1 MRKLFIPLLL
11 CSALEANEKN
21 GFFIEAGFETGLLE
35 GTQTQEKNY
44 TTTQTTTKTTTNNY
58 NYLPLNS
65 ILQRATNLF
74 KDADISKLSFS
85 SLSPVRAS
93 LDLSGHLTI
102 ENFLPYNLNNV
113 KLSFTD
119 AQGNVIDL
127 GVIETLPKQSK
138 IVLSY
143 QQFNETKQVFDNIM
157 EEQKKYYEKEAERR
171 KNKTTS
177 SVSETNREPSFTFP
191 TFEVL
196 STPHSDPNT
205 QRVFE
210 ALSKINTN
218 LVMKYS
224 DTNNFESA
232 KDKTEKFTAKTA
244 EEFTN
249 LMLNMIAVLDSQSWG
264 DAILNAPFEFTDNK
278 QSGECTNKGDS
289 NDNCVY
295 PQKNGL
301 VKSNVDKKYVLDK
314 QSIVNNFRGKTDL
327 DVSLLNGAGVDGLGS
342 NTTPTN
348 NDDGKNYGQLAVVAS
363 ALNPQK
369 LFGTDYKTINL
380 ADLRAILH
388 EFSHTKGYTH
398 NGNMTYQ
405 RVPVVGSNGQQEKKD
420 DGALKDSDG
429 LPYNVCSLYGGQGQ
443 PSFPSNYPN
452 SIYHNC
458 ADVPA
463 GFLGVTA
470 AVWQQLINQNA
481 LPINFANLNSQTNY
495 NLNATLNTQD
505 MANSVI
511 GTIQKT
517 LTATSTTTT
526 TSYHHSK
533 SLQRFRSPLLGINVK
548 IGYQNYFNDFIGLA
562 YYGIIKYNYAKAAN
576 QKVQQLSYGG
586 GIDLL
591 LDFITTY
598 SNKNSPTGIQTRRN
612 FSSSFGIFGGLRG
625 LYNSYYALNKVKGS
639 GNLDAA
645 TGLNYRY
652 KHSKY
657 SVGISIPLIQ
667 RKASVIS
674 SGSDYTNSFVFN
686 EGASHFKVFFN
697 YGWVF

>member
-35 GTQTQEKNY
+35 GTQTQEKRH
-44 TTTQTTTKTTTNNY
+44 TTTKNTYATY
-58 NYLPLNS
+58 SYLPTDAVLK
-65 ILQRATNLF
+65 RAANLF
-74 KDADISKLSFS
+74 TDAKSISQLNFS
-85 SLSPVRAS
+85 SLSPIKV
-93 LDLSGHLTI
+93 LYIGGKLTI
-102 ENFLPYNLNNV
+102 ENFLPYNLSNV
-113 KLSFTD
+113 KISFTD

-127 GVIETLPKQSK
+127 GVIETIPKHSK
-138 IVLSY
+138 IVLPG
-143 QQFNETKQVFDNIM
+143 EAFDSL
-157 EEQKKYYEKEAERR
+157 KEAFDKIDPYTFFLPKFE
-171 KNKTTS
+171 TTS
-177 SVSETNREPSFTFP
+177 TSVS
-191 TFEVL
+191 
-196 STPHSDPNT
+196 DANT

-210 ALSKINTN
+210 TLNKIKTN
-218 LVMKYS
+218 LIMKYS
-224 DTNNFESA
+224 NENPSNFNTCPYNNNGNT
-232 KDKTEKFTAKTA
+232 KNDCWQPFTPQTA

-264 DAILNAPFEFTDNK
+264 DAILNAPFDFTNSSTDCDNDPSKCVNPGINGRVDSKVDQQYVLNK
-278 QSGECTNKGDS
+278 QG
-289 NDNCVY
+289 
-295 PQKNGL
+295 
-301 VKSNVDKKYVLDK
+301 
-314 QSIVNNFRGKTDL
+314 IVNNFRKKIEID
-327 DVSLLNGAGVDGLGS
+327 
-342 NTTPTN
+342 
-348 NDDGKNYGQLAVVAS
+348 AVVLKNSGVVGLANGYGNDGEYGTLGVEAY
-363 ALNPQK
+363 ALEPTK
-369 LFGTDYKTINL
+369 LFNNNLKTINL
-380 ADLRAILH
+380 QDLRTILH
-388 EFSHTKGYTH
+388 EFSHTKGYGH

-405 RVPVVGSNGQQEKKD
+405 RVPTGQNENGKP
-420 DGALKDSDG
+420 KDSDG

-443 PSFPSNYPN
+443 SAFPSNYPN

-495 NLNATLNTQD
+495 NLNASLNTQD
-505 MANSVI
+505 LANSMLS
-511 GTIQKT
+511 TIQKT
-517 LTATSTTTT
+517 FVTSSVTNHYF
-526 TSYHHSK
+526 SSA
-533 SLQRFRSPLLGINVK
+533 SQNFRSPILGVNAK

-562 YYGIIKYNYAKAAN
+562 YYGIIKYNYAKATN

-591 LDFITTY
+591 VDFITTY
-598 SNKNSPTGIQTRRN
+598 SNKNNPIDIQTKRN

-639 GNLDAA
+639 GNLDVA

-667 RKASVIS
+667 RKASIVS
-674 SGSDYTNSFVFN
+674 SGGDYTNSFVFN

>member
-11 CSALEANEKN
+11 FSALEANEKN

-35 GTQTQEKNY
+35 GAQTQEKRH
-44 TTTQTTTKTTTNNY
+44 TTTKNTYATY
-58 NYLPLNS
+58 NYLPTDT
-65 ILQRATNLF
+65 ILKRAANLF
-74 KDADISKLSFS
+74 TNAEAISKLKFS
-85 SLSPVRAS
+85 SLSPIRV
-93 LDLSGHLTI
+93 LYMYNGQLTI
-102 ENFLPYNLNNV
+102 ENFLPYNLSNV

-127 GVIETLPKQSK
+127 GVIETIPKHSK
-138 IVLSY
+138 IVLPG
-143 QQFNETKQVFDNIM
+143 EAFDSLKVDPYTLFLPKI
-157 EEQKKYYEKEAERR
+157 EA
-171 KNKTTS
+171 TS
-177 SVSETNREPSFTFP
+177 TSI
-191 TFEVL
+191 
-196 STPHSDPNT
+196 SDANT

-210 ALSKINTN
+210 TLNKIKTN
-218 LVMKYS
+218 LVVNYRNENK
-224 DTNNFESA
+224 FEGHQNHWEA
-232 KDKTEKFTAKTA
+232 FTPQTA

-264 DAILNAPFEFTDNK
+264 DAILNAPFEFTNSSTDCDNDPSKCVNPGVNGRVNSQNKSYVLNK
-278 QSGECTNKGDS
+278 QD
-289 NDNCVY
+289 
-295 PQKNGL
+295 
-301 VKSNVDKKYVLDK
+301 
-314 QSIVNNFRGKTDL
+314 IVNKFRNNADL
-327 DVSLLNGAGVDGLGS
+327 DVVILKDSGVVGLGS
-342 NTTPTN
+342 DITPSN
-348 NDDGKNYGQLAVVAS
+348 NDDGKHYGQLGVVAS
-363 ALNPQK
+363 ALDPKK
-369 LFGTDYKTINL
+369 LFGNDLKTINL
-380 ADLRAILH
+380 EDLRTILH

-405 RVPVVGSNGQQEKKD
+405 RVPTGQTENGKP
-420 DGALKDSDG
+420 KDSDG
-429 LPYNVCSLYGGQGQ
+429 LPYNVCSLYGKSDQ
-443 PSFPSNYPN
+443 PAFPSNYPN

-481 LPINFANLNSQTNY
+481 LPIDYANLSAQTNY
-495 NLNATLNTQD
+495 NLNASLNTQD
-505 MANSVI
+505 LANSML

-517 LTATSTTTT
+517 FVTSSVTNHYF
-526 TSYHHSK
+526 SSA
-533 SLQRFRSPLLGINVK
+533 SQSFRSPILGVNAK

-562 YYGIIKYNYAKAAN
+562 YYGIIKYNYSKALN
-576 QKVQQLSYGG
+576 QKFQQLSYGG

-598 SNKNSPTGIQTRRN
+598 SNKNSPIGVQTRKN

-625 LYNSYYALNKVKGS
+625 LYNSYYVLNKVKGS
-639 GNLDAA
+639 GNLDVA

-667 RKASVIS
+667 RKASVVS
-674 SGSDYTNSFVFN
+674 SGGDYTNSFVFN

>member
-1 MRKLFIPLLL
+1 MKKLFIPLLL
-11 CSALEANEKN
+11 FSALEANEKN

-35 GTQTQEKNY
+35 GTQTQEKRH
-44 TTTQTTTKTTTNNY
+44 TTTKNTYATY
-58 NYLPLNS
+58 NYLPADT
-65 ILQRATNLF
+65 ILKRAANLF
-74 KDADISKLSFS
+74 TNAEAISKLKFS
-85 SLSPVRAS
+85 SLSPVRV
-93 LDLSGHLTI
+93 LYMYNGQLTI

-127 GVIETLPKQSK
+127 GVIETIPKHSK
-138 IVLSY
+138 IVLPG
-143 QQFNETKQVFDNIM
+143 EAFDSLKIDPYTLFLP
-157 EEQKKYYEKEAERR
+157 KIEA
-171 KNKTTS
+171 TS
-177 SVSETNREPSFTFP
+177 TSVS
-191 TFEVL
+191 
-196 STPHSDPNT
+196 DANT

-210 ALSKINTN
+210 TLNKIKTN
-218 LVMKYS
+218 LVVNYRNENK
-224 DTNNFESA
+224 FEGHQNHWEA
-232 KDKTEKFTAKTA
+232 FTPQTA

-264 DAILNAPFEFTDNK
+264 DAILNAPFEFTNK
-278 QSGECTNKGDS
+278 GGGGECDTSKE
-289 NDNCVY
+289 NDCVN
-295 PQKNGL
+295 PGTNGL
-301 VKSNVDKKYVLDK
+301 VNSKVDQKYVLNK
-314 QSIVNNFRGKTDL
+314 QDIVNKFRNKADL
-327 DVSLLNGAGVDGLGS
+327 DVVILKDSGVVGLGS
-342 NTTPTN
+342 DITPSN
-348 NDDGKNYGQLAVVAS
+348 NDDGKHYGQLGVVAS
-363 ALNPQK
+363 ALDPKK
-369 LFGTDYKTINL
+369 LFGNDLKTINL
-380 ADLRAILH
+380 ADLRTILH

-405 RVPVVGSNGQQEKKD
+405 RVPTGQNENGKP
-420 DGALKDSDG
+420 KDSDG
-429 LPYNVCSLYGGQGQ
+429 LPYNVCSLYGGSNQ
-443 PSFPSNYPN
+443 PAFPSNYPN

-481 LPINFANLNSQTNY
+481 LPINFANLSTQTNY
-495 NLNATLNTQD
+495 NLNASLNTQD
-505 MANSVI
+505 LANSML

-517 LTATSTTTT
+517 FVTSSVTNHYF
-526 TSYHHSK
+526 SSA
-533 SLQRFRSPLLGINVK
+533 SQSFRSPILGVNAK

-562 YYGIIKYNYAKAAN
+562 YYGIIKYNYSKALN
-576 QKVQQLSYGG
+576 QKFQQLSYGG

-598 SNKNSPTGIQTRRN
+598 SNKNSPTGVQTRKN

-625 LYNSYYALNKVKGS
+625 LYNSYYVLNKVKGS
-639 GNLDAA
+639 GNLDVA

>member
-35 GTQTQEKNY
+35 GTQTQEKRH
-44 TTTQTTTKTTTNNY
+44 TTTKNTYATY
-58 NYLPLNS
+58 NYLPTDT
-65 ILQRATNLF
+65 ILKRAANLF
-74 KDADISKLSFS
+74 TNAEAISKLKFS
-85 SLSPVRAS
+85 SLSPVRV
-93 LDLSGHLTI
+93 LYMYNGQLTI

-127 GVIETLPKQSK
+127 GVIETIPKHSK
-138 IVLSY
+138 IVLPG
-143 QQFNETKQVFDNIM
+143 EAFDSLKVDPYTLFLPKI
-157 EEQKKYYEKEAERR
+157 EA
-171 KNKTTS
+171 TS
-177 SVSETNREPSFTFP
+177 TSVS
-191 TFEVL
+191 
-196 STPHSDPNT
+196 DANT

-210 ALSKINTN
+210 TLNKIKTD
-218 LVMKYS
+218 LVVNYRNENK
-224 DTNNFESA
+224 F
-232 KDKTEKFTAKTA
+232 KDHENHWEAFTPQTA

-264 DAILNAPFEFTDNK
+264 DAILNAPFDF
-278 QSGECTNKGDS
+278 TNKGGEECDTS
-289 NDNCVY
+289 KENECVN
-295 PQKNGL
+295 PGTNGR
-301 VKSNVDKKYVLDK
+301 VNSQNASYVLNK
-314 QSIVNNFRGKTDL
+314 QDIVNKFRNKADL
-327 DVSLLNGAGVDGLGS
+327 DVVVLKDSGVVGLGS
-342 NTTPTN
+342 DITPSN
-348 NDDGKNYGQLAVVAS
+348 NDDGKHYGQLGVVAS
-363 ALNPQK
+363 ALDPKK
-369 LFGTDYKTINL
+369 LFGNNLKTINL
-380 ADLRAILH
+380 ADLRTILH

-405 RVPVVGSNGQQEKKD
+405 RVPTGQNENGKP
-420 DGALKDSDG
+420 KDSDG

-443 PSFPSNYPN
+443 SAFPSNYPN

-481 LPINFANLNSQTNY
+481 LPINFANLGSQTNY
-495 NLNATLNTQD
+495 NLNASLNTQD
-505 MANSVI
+505 LANSMLS
-511 GTIQKT
+511 TIQKT
-517 LTATSTTTT
+517 FVTSSVTNHY
-526 TSYHHSK
+526 SS
-533 SLQRFRSPLLGINVK
+533 SASQNFRSPILGVNAK

-562 YYGIIKYNYAKAAN
+562 YYGIIKYNYAKVAN

-591 LDFITTY
+591 VDFITTY
-598 SNKNSPTGIQTRRN
+598 SNKNSPIDIQTRRN

-639 GNLDAA
+639 GNLDVA

-667 RKASVIS
+667 RKASVVS
-674 SGSDYTNSFVFN
+674 SGGDYTNSFVFN

>member
-11 CSALEANEKN
+11 FSALEANEKN

-35 GTQTQEKNY
+35 GAQTQEKRH
-44 TTTQTTTKTTTNNY
+44 TTTKNTYATY
-58 NYLPLNS
+58 NYLPTDT
-65 ILQRATNLF
+65 ILKRAANLF
-74 KDADISKLSFS
+74 TDAKSISQLNFS
-85 SLSPVRAS
+85 SLSTVKV
-93 LDLSGHLTI
+93 LYIGGKLTI
-102 ENFLPYNLNNV
+102 ENFLPYNLSNV

-127 GVIETLPKQSK
+127 GVIETIPKHSK
-138 IVLSY
+138 IVLPG
-143 QQFNETKQVFDNIM
+143 EAFDSL
-157 EEQKKYYEKEAERR
+157 KEAFDKIGPYTFFLPKFEA
-171 KNKTTS
+171 TS
-177 SVSETNREPSFTFP
+177 TSVS
-191 TFEVL
+191 
-196 STPHSDPNT
+196 DANT

-210 ALSKINTN
+210 TLNKIKTN
-218 LVMKYS
+218 LIMKYS
-224 DTNNFESA
+224 SENPSNFNTCPYYNNSNT
-232 KDKTEKFTAKTA
+232 KNDCWQPFTPQTA

-264 DAILNAPFEFTDNK
+264 DAILNAPFEFTNSPTDCDNNPSKCVNPGINGRVDSKVDQQYVLNK
-278 QSGECTNKGDS
+278 QG
-289 NDNCVY
+289 
-295 PQKNGL
+295 
-301 VKSNVDKKYVLDK
+301 
-314 QSIVNNFRGKTDL
+314 IVNNFRKKIEID
-327 DVSLLNGAGVDGLGS
+327 
-342 NTTPTN
+342 
-348 NDDGKNYGQLAVVAS
+348 AVVLKNSGVVGLANGYGNDGEYGTLGVEAY
-363 ALNPQK
+363 ALEPQK
-369 LFGTDYKTINL
+369 LFSDNLKTINL
-380 ADLRAILH
+380 EDLRTILH
-388 EFSHTKGYTH
+388 EFSHTKGYGH

-405 RVPVVGSNGQQEKKD
+405 RVPTGQNENGKP
-420 DGALKDSDG
+420 KDSDG
-429 LPYNVCSLYGGQGQ
+429 LPYNVCSLYGKSDQ
-443 PSFPSNYPN
+443 PAFPSNYPN

-481 LPINFANLNSQTNY
+481 LPINYANLGSQTNY
-495 NLNATLNTQD
+495 NLNASLNTQD
-505 MANSVI
+505 LANSML

-517 LTATSTTTT
+517 FVTSSVTNHYFSS
-526 TSYHHSK
+526 TSQS
-533 SLQRFRSPLLGINVK
+533 FRSPILGVNAK

-562 YYGIIKYNYAKAAN
+562 YYGIVKYNYSKALN
-576 QKVQQLSYGG
+576 QKFQQLSYGG

-598 SNKNSPTGIQTRRN
+598 SNKNNPTGVQTRKN

-625 LYNSYYALNKVKGS
+625 LYNSYYVLNKIKGS
-639 GNLDAA
+639 GNLDVA

-667 RKASVIS
+667 RKASVVS

>member
-11 CSALEANEKN
+11 FSALEANEKN

-35 GTQTQEKNY
+35 GTQTQEKRH
-44 TTTQTTTKTTTNNY
+44 TTTKNTYATY
-58 NYLPLNS
+58 NYLPTDT
-65 ILQRATNLF
+65 ILKRAANLF
-74 KDADISKLSFS
+74 TDAKSISQLNFS
-85 SLSPVRAS
+85 SLSPVKV
-93 LDLSGHLTI
+93 LYISGKLTI
-102 ENFLPYNLNNV
+102 ENFLPYNLSNV

-127 GVIETLPKQSK
+127 GVIETIPKHSK
-138 IVLSY
+138 IVLPGDA
-143 QQFNETKQVFDNIM
+143 FDSL
-157 EEQKKYYEKEAERR
+157 KEAFDKIGPYTFFLPKFEA
-171 KNKTTS
+171 TS
-177 SVSETNREPSFTFP
+177 TSVS
-191 TFEVL
+191 
-196 STPHSDPNT
+196 DANT

-210 ALSKINTN
+210 TLNKIKTN
-218 LVMKYS
+218 LIMKYS
-224 DTNNFESA
+224 NENPSNFNTCPYNNNGNT
-232 KDKTEKFTAKTA
+232 KNDCWQPFTPQTA

-264 DAILNAPFEFTDNK
+264 DAILNAPFDFTNSPTDCDNDPSKCVNPGINGRVDSKVDQQYVLNK
-278 QSGECTNKGDS
+278 QG
-289 NDNCVY
+289 
-295 PQKNGL
+295 
-301 VKSNVDKKYVLDK
+301 
-314 QSIVNNFRGKTDL
+314 IVNNFRKKIEID
-327 DVSLLNGAGVDGLGS
+327 
-342 NTTPTN
+342 
-348 NDDGKNYGQLAVVAS
+348 AVVLKNSGVVGLANGYGNDGEYGTLGVEAY
-363 ALNPQK
+363 ALEPTK
-369 LFGTDYKTINL
+369 LFGNNLKTINL
-380 ADLRAILH
+380 QDLRTILH

-405 RVPVVGSNGQQEKKD
+405 RVPTGQNENGKP
-420 DGALKDSDG
+420 KDSDG

-443 PSFPSNYPN
+443 SAFPSNYPN

-481 LPINFANLNSQTNY
+481 LPINFANLSNQTNY

-517 LTATSTTTT
+517 LTTTSTTTT

-533 SLQRFRSPLLGINVK
+533 SSQRFRSPLLGVNVK

-562 YYGIIKYNYAKAAN
+562 YYGIVKYNYSKATN

-598 SNKNSPTGIQTRRN
+598 SNKNSPIDIQTRRN

-639 GNLDAA
+639 GNLDVA

-667 RKASVIS
+667 RKASVVS
-674 SGSDYTNSFVFN
+674 SDGDYTNSFVFN

>member
-1 MRKLFIPLLL
+1 MRKLFIPLVLF
-11 CSALEANEKN
+11 STLEANEKD

-35 GTQTQEKNY
+35 GTRTQEKRH
-44 TTTQTTTKTTTNNY
+44 TTTKNTYATY
-58 NYLPLNS
+58 NYLPTDT
-65 ILQRATNLF
+65 ILKRAANLF
-74 KDADISKLSFS
+74 TSAEAISKLKFS
-85 SLSPVRAS
+85 SLSPVRV
-93 LDLSGHLTI
+93 LYMYNGQLTI

-127 GVIETLPKQSK
+127 GVIETIPKHSK
-138 IVLSY
+138 IVLPG
-143 QQFNETKQVFDNIM
+143 EAFDSLKIDPYTLFLP
-157 EEQKKYYEKEAERR
+157 KIEA
-171 KNKTTS
+171 TS
-177 SVSETNREPSFTFP
+177 TSVS
-191 TFEVL
+191 
-196 STPHSDPNT
+196 DANT

-210 ALSKINTN
+210 TLNKIKTD
-218 LVMKYS
+218 LVVNYRNENK
-224 DTNNFESA
+224 F
-232 KDKTEKFTAKTA
+232 KDHENHWEAFTPQTA
-244 EEFTN
+244 EKFTN

-264 DAILNAPFEFTDNK
+264 DAILNAPFDF
-278 QSGECTNKGDS
+278 TNKGGGEECDTS
-289 NDNCVY
+289 KENECVN
-295 PQKNGL
+295 PGTNGR
-301 VKSNVDKKYVLDK
+301 VNSQNESYVLNK
-314 QSIVNNFRGKTDL
+314 QDIVNKFRNKADL
-327 DVSLLNGAGVDGLGS
+327 DVVVLKDSGVVGLGS
-342 NTTPTN
+342 DITPSN
-348 NDDGKNYGQLAVVAS
+348 NDDGKHYGQLGVVAS
-363 ALNPQK
+363 ALDPTK
-369 LFGTDYKTINL
+369 LFGNNLKTINL
-380 ADLRAILH
+380 ADLRTILH
-388 EFSHTKGYTH
+388 EFSHTKGYGH

-405 RVPVVGSNGQQEKKD
+405 RVPTGQNENGKP
-420 DGALKDSDG
+420 KDSDG

-443 PSFPSNYPN
+443 SAFPSNYPN

-481 LPINFANLNSQTNY
+481 LPINFANLGSQTNY
-495 NLNATLNTQD
+495 NLNASLNTQD
-505 MANSVI
+505 LANSMLS
-511 GTIQKT
+511 TIQKT
-517 LTATSTTTT
+517 FVTSSVTNHYF
-526 TSYHHSK
+526 SSA
-533 SLQRFRSPLLGINVK
+533 SQNFRSPILGVNAK

-598 SNKNSPTGIQTRRN
+598 SNKNSPIDIQTRRN

-639 GNLDAA
+639 GNLDVA

-667 RKASVIS
+667 RKASIVS
-674 SGSDYTNSFVFN
+674 SNGDYTNSFVFN

>member
-11 CSALEANEKN
+11 FSALEANEKN

-35 GTQTQEKNY
+35 GTQTQEKRH
-44 TTTQTTTKTTTNNY
+44 TTTKNTYATY
-58 NYLPLNS
+58 NYLPTDSVLK
-65 ILQRATNLF
+65 RAANLF
-74 KDADISKLSFS
+74 TNAEAISKLKFS
-85 SLSPVRAS
+85 SLSPVRV
-93 LDLSGHLTI
+93 LYMYNGQLTI
-102 ENFLPYNLNNV
+102 ENFLPYNLSNV
-113 KLSFTD
+113 KLSFKD

-127 GVIETLPKQSK
+127 GVIETIPKHSK
-138 IVLSY
+138 IVLPG
-143 QQFNETKQVFDNIM
+143 EAFDSLKIDPYTLFLP
-157 EEQKKYYEKEAERR
+157 KIEA
-171 KNKTTS
+171 TS
-177 SVSETNREPSFTFP
+177 TSI
-191 TFEVL
+191 
-196 STPHSDPNT
+196 SDANT

-210 ALSKINTN
+210 TLNKIKTD
-218 LVMKYS
+218 LVVNYRNENK
-224 DTNNFESA
+224 F
-232 KDKTEKFTAKTA
+232 KDHENHWEAFTPQTA

-264 DAILNAPFEFTDNK
+264 DAILNAPFEFTNKGGGGECDTSKENDCVNPGVNGVVNSQNKSYVLNK
-278 QSGECTNKGDS
+278 QD
-289 NDNCVY
+289 
-295 PQKNGL
+295 
-301 VKSNVDKKYVLDK
+301 
-314 QSIVNNFRGKTDL
+314 IVNKFRNKADL
-327 DVSLLNGAGVDGLGS
+327 DVVVLKDSGVVGLGS
-342 NTTPTN
+342 DITPSN
-348 NDDGKNYGQLAVVAS
+348 NDDGKHYGQLGVVAS
-363 ALNPQK
+363 ALEPKK
-369 LFGTDYKTINL
+369 LFGNDLKTINL
-380 ADLRAILH
+380 EDLRTILH

-405 RVPVVGSNGQQEKKD
+405 RVPVMKNGQVEKDNNGKP
-420 DGALKDSDG
+420 KDSDG
-429 LPYNVCSLYGGQGQ
+429 LPYNVCSLYGGSNQ
-443 PSFPSNYPN
+443 PAFPSNYPN

-481 LPINFANLNSQTNY
+481 LPIDYANLSAQTNY
-495 NLNATLNTQD
+495 NLNASLNTQD
-505 MANSVI
+505 LANSMLS
-511 GTIQKT
+511 TIQKT
-517 LTATSTTTT
+517 FVTSSVTNHYF
-526 TSYHHSK
+526 SSA
-533 SLQRFRSPLLGINVK
+533 SQSFRSPILGVNAK

-562 YYGIIKYNYAKAAN
+562 YYGIIKYNYSKALN

-598 SNKNSPTGIQTRRN
+598 SNKNSPIGVQTRRN

-625 LYNSYYALNKVKGS
+625 LYNSYYVLNKVKGS
-639 GNLDAA
+639 GNLDVA

-667 RKASVIS
+667 RKASVVS

>member
-1 MRKLFIPLLL
+1 MKKLFIPLLL
-11 CSALEANEKN
+11 FSALESNEKN

-35 GTQTQEKNY
+35 GTQTQEKRH
-44 TTTQTTTKTTTNNY
+44 TTTKNTYATY
-58 NYLPLNS
+58 NYLPTDT
-65 ILQRATNLF
+65 ILKRAANLF
-74 KDADISKLSFS
+74 TNAEAISKLKFS
-85 SLSPVRAS
+85 SLSPVRV
-93 LDLSGHLTI
+93 LYMYNGQLTI

-127 GVIETLPKQSK
+127 GVIETIPKHSK
-138 IVLSY
+138 IVLPG
-143 QQFNETKQVFDNIM
+143 EAFDSLKIDPYTLFLP
-157 EEQKKYYEKEAERR
+157 KIEA
-171 KNKTTS
+171 TS
-177 SVSETNREPSFTFP
+177 TSVS
-191 TFEVL
+191 
-196 STPHSDPNT
+196 DANT

-210 ALSKINTN
+210 TLNKIKTN
-218 LVMKYS
+218 LVVNYRNENK
-224 DTNNFESA
+224 F
-232 KDKTEKFTAKTA
+232 KDHENHWEAFTPQTA

-264 DAILNAPFEFTDNK
+264 DAILNAPFEFTNK
-278 QSGECTNKGDS
+278 GGGECDTSKE
-289 NDNCVY
+289 NDCVN
-295 PQKNGL
+295 PGTNGL
-301 VKSNVDKKYVLDK
+301 VNSQNQQYVLNK
-314 QSIVNNFRGKTDL
+314 QDIVNKFRNKADL
-327 DVSLLNGAGVDGLGS
+327 DVVILKDSGVVGLGS
-342 NTTPTN
+342 DITPSN
-348 NDDGKNYGQLAVVAS
+348 NDDGKHYGQLGVVAS
-363 ALNPQK
+363 ALDPKK
-369 LFGTDYKTINL
+369 LFGNDLKTINL
-380 ADLRAILH
+380 EDLRTILH
-388 EFSHTKGYTH
+388 EFSHTKGYGH

-405 RVPVVGSNGQQEKKD
+405 RVPTGQSENGKP
-420 DGALKDSDG
+420 KDSDG

-443 PSFPSNYPN
+443 SAFPSNYPN

-481 LPINFANLNSQTNY
+481 LPINYANLNSQTNY
-495 NLNATLNTQD
+495 NLNASLNTQD
-505 MANSVI
+505 LANSMLN
-511 GTIQKT
+511 TIQKT
-517 LTATSTTTT
+517 FVTSSVTNHY
-526 TSYHHSK
+526 SS
-533 SLQRFRSPLLGINVK
+533 SASQSFRSPILGVNAK

-562 YYGIIKYNYAKAAN
+562 YYGIIKYNYSKAIN

-598 SNKNSPTGIQTRRN
+598 SNKNSPTGIQTKRN

-625 LYNSYYALNKVKGS
+625 LYNSYYVLNKVKGS
-639 GNLDAA
+639 GNLDVA

>member
-11 CSALEANEKN
+11 FSALEANEKN

-35 GTQTQEKNY
+35 GTQTQEKRY
-44 TTTQTTTKTTTNNY
+44 ATTKNTYATY
-58 NYLPLNS
+58 NYLPTDI
-65 ILQRATNLF
+65 ILKRAANLF
-74 KDADISKLSFS
+74 TDAKSISQLNFS
-85 SLSPVRAS
+85 SLSPVKV
-93 LDLSGHLTI
+93 LYIGGKLTI
-102 ENFLPYNLNNV
+102 ENFLPYNLSNV

-127 GVIETLPKQSK
+127 GVIETIPKHSK
-138 IVLSY
+138 IVLPG
-143 QQFNETKQVFDNIM
+143 EAFDSL
-157 EEQKKYYEKEAERR
+157 KEAFDKIGPYTFFLPKFEA
-171 KNKTTS
+171 TS
-177 SVSETNREPSFTFP
+177 TSVS
-191 TFEVL
+191 
-196 STPHSDPNT
+196 DANT

-210 ALSKINTN
+210 TLNKIKTN
-218 LVMKYS
+218 LIMKYS
-224 DTNNFESA
+224 NENPSNFNTCPYNNNGNT
-232 KDKTEKFTAKTA
+232 KNDCWQPFTPQTA

-264 DAILNAPFEFTDNK
+264 DAILNAPFEFTNSSTDCDN
-278 QSGECTNKGDS
+278 DS
-289 NDNCVY
+289 SKCVN
-295 PQKNGL
+295 PGINGR
-301 VKSNVDKKYVLDK
+301 VDSKVDQKYVLNK
-314 QSIVNNFRGKTDL
+314 QGIVNNFRKKIEID
-327 DVSLLNGAGVDGLGS
+327 
-342 NTTPTN
+342 
-348 NDDGKNYGQLAVVAS
+348 AVVLKDSGVVGLANGYGNDGEYGTLGVEAY
-363 ALNPQK
+363 ALEPQK
-369 LFGTDYKTINL
+369 LFGNNLKTINL
-380 ADLRAILH
+380 ADLRTILH
-388 EFSHTKGYTH
+388 EFSHTKGYGH

-405 RVPVVGSNGQQEKKD
+405 RVPTGQNENGKP
-420 DGALKDSDG
+420 KDSDG
-429 LPYNVCSLYGGQGQ
+429 LPYNVCSLYGGSNQ
-443 PSFPSNYPN
+443 PAFPSNYPN

-481 LPINFANLNSQTNY
+481 LPINYANLGSQTNY
-495 NLNATLNTQD
+495 NLNASLNTQD
-505 MANSVI
+505 LANSMLS
-511 GTIQKT
+511 TIQKT
-517 LTATSTTTT
+517 FVTSSVTNHY
-526 TSYHHSK
+526 SS
-533 SLQRFRSPLLGINVK
+533 SASQSFRSPILGVNAK

-625 LYNSYYALNKVKGS
+625 LYNSYYVLNKVKGS
-639 GNLDAA
+639 GNLDVA

-667 RKASVIS
+667 RKASVVS
-674 SGSDYTNSFVFN
+674 SGGDYTNSFVFN

>member
-11 CSALEANEKN
+11 FSTLEANEKN

-35 GTQTQEKNY
+35 GTQTQE
-44 TTTQTTTKTTTNNY
+44 QRRTTTKNTYATY
-58 NYLPLNS
+58 NYLPTDAVLK
-65 ILQRATNLF
+65 RAANLF
-74 KDADISKLSFS
+74 TDAKSISQLNFS
-85 SLSPVRAS
+85 SLSPVKV
-93 LDLSGHLTI
+93 LLIGDKLTI
-102 ENFLPYNLNNV
+102 ENFLPYNLSNV

-127 GVIETLPKQSK
+127 GVIETIPKHSK
-138 IVLSY
+138 IVLPWDA
-143 QQFNETKQVFDNIM
+143 FDSL
-157 EEQKKYYEKEAERR
+157 KEAFGKIGPYTFFLPKFEA
-171 KNKTTS
+171 TS
-177 SVSETNREPSFTFP
+177 TSVS
-191 TFEVL
+191 
-196 STPHSDPNT
+196 DANT

-210 ALSKINTN
+210 TLNKIKTN
-218 LVMKYS
+218 LIMKYS
-224 DTNNFESA
+224 NEKPNNFNTCPYNNNGNT
-232 KDKTEKFTAKTA
+232 KNDCWQPFTPQTA

-264 DAILNAPFEFTDNK
+264 DAILNAPFDFTNSSADCDNDSSKCVNPGTNGRVNSKVDQQYVLNK
-278 QSGECTNKGDS
+278 QG
-289 NDNCVY
+289 
-295 PQKNGL
+295 
-301 VKSNVDKKYVLDK
+301 
-314 QSIVNNFRGKTDL
+314 IVNNFRKKIEID
-327 DVSLLNGAGVDGLGS
+327 
-342 NTTPTN
+342 
-348 NDDGKNYGQLAVVAS
+348 AVVLKNSGVVGLANGYGNDGEYGTLGVEAY
-363 ALNPQK
+363 ALEPTK
-369 LFGTDYKTINL
+369 LFGNNLKTINL
-380 ADLRAILH
+380 EDLRTILH

-405 RVPVVGSNGQQEKKD
+405 RVPTGQNENGKP
-420 DGALKDSDG
+420 KDSDG

-443 PSFPSNYPN
+443 SAFPSNYPN

-481 LPINFANLNSQTNY
+481 LPINFANLGSQTNY
-495 NLNATLNTQD
+495 NLNASLNTQD
-505 MANSVI
+505 LANSMLS
-511 GTIQKT
+511 TIQKT
-517 LTATSTTTT
+517 FVTSSVTNHYVSS
-526 TSYHHSK
+526 TSQS
-533 SLQRFRSPLLGINVK
+533 FRSPILGVNAK

-591 LDFITTY
+591 VDFITTY

-625 LYNSYYALNKVKGS
+625 LYNSYYVLNKVKGS
-639 GNLDAA
+639 GNLDVA

-667 RKASVIS
+667 RKASVVS
-674 SGSDYTNSFVFN
+674 SDGDYTNSFVFN

>member
-11 CSALEANEKN
+11 FSALEANEKN

-35 GTQTQEKNY
+35 GTQTQEKRH
-44 TTTQTTTKTTTNNY
+44 TTTKNTYATY
-58 NYLPLNS
+58 NYLPTDAVLK
-65 ILQRATNLF
+65 RAANLF
-74 KDADISKLSFS
+74 TNAEAISKLKFS
-85 SLSPVRAS
+85 SLSPVRV
-93 LDLSGHLTI
+93 LYMYNGQLTI
-102 ENFLPYNLNNV
+102 ENFLPYNLSNV

-119 AQGNVIDL
+119 SQGNVIDL
-127 GVIETLPKQSK
+127 GVIETIPKHSK
-138 IVLSY
+138 IVLPGDA
-143 QQFNETKQVFDNIM
+143 FDSLKIDPYTLFLP
-157 EEQKKYYEKEAERR
+157 KIEA
-171 KNKTTS
+171 TS
-177 SVSETNREPSFTFP
+177 TSVS
-191 TFEVL
+191 
-196 STPHSDPNT
+196 DANT

-210 ALSKINTN
+210 TLNKIKTN
-218 LVMKYS
+218 LVVNYRNENK
-224 DTNNFESA
+224 F
-232 KDKTEKFTAKTA
+232 KDHENHWEAFTPQTA

-264 DAILNAPFEFTDNK
+264 DAILNAPFEFTNK
-278 QSGECTNKGDS
+278 GGGGECDTSKE
-289 NDNCVY
+289 NDCVN
-295 PQKNGL
+295 PGTNGL
-301 VKSNVDKKYVLDK
+301 VNSQNKSYVLNK
-314 QSIVNNFRGKTDL
+314 QDIVNKFRNKADL
-327 DVSLLNGAGVDGLGS
+327 DVVVLKDSGVVGLGS
-342 NTTPTN
+342 DITPSN
-348 NDDGKNYGQLAVVAS
+348 NDDGKHYGQLGVVAS
-363 ALNPQK
+363 ALDPKK
-369 LFGTDYKTINL
+369 LFGNNLKTINL
-380 ADLRAILH
+380 EDLRTILH

-405 RVPVVGSNGQQEKKD
+405 RVPTGQNENGKP
-420 DGALKDSDG
+420 KDSDG

-443 PSFPSNYPN
+443 SAFPSNYPN

-481 LPINFANLNSQTNY
+481 LPINFANLGSQTNY
-495 NLNATLNTQD
+495 NLNASLNTQD
-505 MANSVI
+505 LANSMLS
-511 GTIQKT
+511 TIQKT
-517 LTATSTTTT
+517 FVTSSVTNHY
-526 TSYHHSK
+526 SS
-533 SLQRFRSPLLGINVK
+533 SASQSFRSPILGVNAK

-562 YYGIIKYNYAKAAN
+562 YYGIIKYNYAKASSE
-576 QKVQQLSYGG
+576 KVQQLSYGG

-598 SNKNSPTGIQTRRN
+598 SNKNNPTGIQTRKN

-639 GNLDAA
+639 GNLDVA

-667 RKASVIS
+667 RKASIVS
-674 SGSDYTNSFVFN
+674 SGGDYTNSFVFN

>member
-35 GTQTQEKNY
+35 GTQTQEKRH
-44 TTTQTTTKTTTNNY
+44 TTTKNTYATY
-58 NYLPLNS
+58 NYLPTNT
-65 ILQRATNLF
+65 ILKRAANLF
-74 KDADISKLSFS
+74 TDAKSISQLNFS
-85 SLSPVRAS
+85 SLSPVKV
-93 LDLSGHLTI
+93 LYIGGKLTI
-102 ENFLPYNLNNV
+102 ENFLPYNLSNV

-127 GVIETLPKQSK
+127 GVIETIPKHSK
-138 IVLSY
+138 IVLPG
-143 QQFNETKQVFDNIM
+143 EAFDSL
-157 EEQKKYYEKEAERR
+157 KEAFDKIDPYTFFLPKFEA
-171 KNKTTS
+171 TS
-177 SVSETNREPSFTFP
+177 TSVS
-191 TFEVL
+191 
-196 STPHSDPNT
+196 DANT

-210 ALSKINTN
+210 TLNKIKTN
-218 LVMKYS
+218 LIMKYS
-224 DTNNFESA
+224 NENPSNFNTCPYNNNGNT
-232 KDKTEKFTAKTA
+232 KNDCWQPFTPQTA

-264 DAILNAPFEFTDNK
+264 DAILNAPFDFTNSSTDCDNDSSKCVNPGINGRVDSKVDQQYVLNK
-278 QSGECTNKGDS
+278 QG
-289 NDNCVY
+289 
-295 PQKNGL
+295 
-301 VKSNVDKKYVLDK
+301 
-314 QSIVNNFRGKTDL
+314 IVNNFRKKIEID
-327 DVSLLNGAGVDGLGS
+327 
-342 NTTPTN
+342 
-348 NDDGKNYGQLAVVAS
+348 AVVLKNSGVVGLANGYGNDGEYGTLGVEAY
-363 ALNPQK
+363 ALEPQK
-369 LFGTDYKTINL
+369 LFGNNLKTINL
-380 ADLRAILH
+380 EDLRTILH
-388 EFSHTKGYTH
+388 EFSHTKGYGH

-405 RVPVVGSNGQQEKKD
+405 RVPTGQNENGKP
-420 DGALKDSDG
+420 KDSDG

-443 PSFPSNYPN
+443 SAFPSNYPN

-481 LPINFANLNSQTNY
+481 LPINFANLGSQTNY
-495 NLNATLNTQD
+495 NLNASLNTQD
-505 MANSVI
+505 LANSMLS
-511 GTIQKT
+511 TIQKT
-517 LTATSTTTT
+517 FVTSSVTNHYV
-526 TSYHHSK
+526 SSA
-533 SLQRFRSPLLGINVK
+533 SQSFRSPILGVNAK

-591 LDFITTY
+591 VDFITTY

-639 GNLDAA
+639 ANLDVA

-657 SVGISIPLIQ
+657 SVGVSIPLIQ
-667 RKASVIS
+667 RKASVVS
-674 SGSDYTNSFVFN
+674 NNGDYTNSLVFN

>member
-11 CSALEANEKN
+11 FSTLEANEKN

-35 GTQTQEKNY
+35 GTQTQEKRH
-44 TTTQTTTKTTTNNY
+44 TTTKNTYATY
-58 NYLPLNS
+58 NYLPTDT
-65 ILQRATNLF
+65 ILKRATSLF
-74 KDADISKLSFS
+74 TNAEAISKLKFS
-85 SLSPVRAS
+85 SLSPVRV
-93 LDLSGHLTI
+93 LYMYNGQLTI

-119 AQGNVIDL
+119 AQGNTIDL
-127 GVIETLPKQSK
+127 GVIETIPKHSK
-138 IVLSY
+138 IVLPGDA
-143 QQFNETKQVFDNIM
+143 FDSLKIDPYTLFLP
-157 EEQKKYYEKEAERR
+157 KIEA
-171 KNKTTS
+171 TS
-177 SVSETNREPSFTFP
+177 TSVS
-191 TFEVL
+191 
-196 STPHSDPNT
+196 DANT

-210 ALSKINTN
+210 TLNKIKTN
-218 LVMKYS
+218 LVVNYRNENK
-224 DTNNFESA
+224 F
-232 KDKTEKFTAKTA
+232 KDHENHWEAFTPQTA

-264 DAILNAPFEFTDNK
+264 DAILNAPFDF
-278 QSGECTNKGDS
+278 TNKGGEECDTS
-289 NDNCVY
+289 KENECVN
-295 PQKNGL
+295 PGTNGH
-301 VKSNVDKKYVLDK
+301 VNSQNESYVLNK
-314 QSIVNNFRGKTDL
+314 QDIVNKFRNKADL
-327 DVSLLNGAGVDGLGS
+327 DVVILKDSGVVGLGS
-342 NTTPTN
+342 DITPSN
-348 NDDGKNYGQLAVVAS
+348 NDDGKHYGQLGVVAS
-363 ALNPQK
+363 ALDPTK
-369 LFGTDYKTINL
+369 LFGNNLKTINL
-380 ADLRAILH
+380 EDLRTILH
-388 EFSHTKGYTH
+388 EFSHTKGYGH

-405 RVPVVGSNGQQEKKD
+405 RVPTGQNENGKP
-420 DGALKDSDG
+420 KDSDG

-443 PSFPSNYPN
+443 SAFPSNYPN

-481 LPINFANLNSQTNY
+481 LPINFANLGNQTNY
-495 NLNATLNTQD
+495 NLNASLNTQD
-505 MANSVI
+505 LANSMLS
-511 GTIQKT
+511 TIQKT
-517 LTATSTTTT
+517 FVTSSVTNHYF
-526 TSYHHSK
+526 SSA
-533 SLQRFRSPLLGINVK
+533 SQSFRSPILGVNAK

-639 GNLDAA
+639 GNLDVA

-667 RKASVIS
+667 RKASVVS
-674 SGSDYTNSFVFN
+674 SDGDYTNSFVFN

>member
-11 CSALEANEKN
+11 FSALEANEKN

-35 GTQTQEKNY
+35 GTQTQE
-44 TTTQTTTKTTTNNY
+44 QRHTTTKNTYATY
-58 NYLPLNS
+58 NYLPTDT
-65 ILQRATNLF
+65 ILKRAANLF
-74 KDADISKLSFS
+74 TNAEAISKLKFS
-85 SLSPVRAS
+85 SLSPIRV
-93 LDLSGHLTI
+93 LYMYNGQLTI

-127 GVIETLPKQSK
+127 GVIETIPKHSK
-138 IVLSY
+138 IVLPG
-143 QQFNETKQVFDNIM
+143 EAFDSLKIDPYTLFLP
-157 EEQKKYYEKEAERR
+157 KIEA
-171 KNKTTS
+171 TS
-177 SVSETNREPSFTFP
+177 TSVS
-191 TFEVL
+191 
-196 STPHSDPNT
+196 DANT

-210 ALSKINTN
+210 TLNKIKTN
-218 LVMKYS
+218 LVVNYRNENK
-224 DTNNFESA
+224 FEGHQNHWEA
-232 KDKTEKFTAKTA
+232 FTPQTA

-264 DAILNAPFEFTDNK
+264 DAILNAPFEFTNK
-278 QSGECTNKGDS
+278 GGGGECDTSKE
-289 NDNCVY
+289 NDCVN
-295 PQKNGL
+295 PGTNGL
-301 VKSNVDKKYVLDK
+301 VNSQNKSYVLNK
-314 QSIVNNFRGKTDL
+314 QDIVNKFRNKADL
-327 DVSLLNGAGVDGLGS
+327 DVVVLKDSGVVGLGS
-342 NTTPTN
+342 DITPSN
-348 NDDGKNYGQLAVVAS
+348 NDDGKHYGQLGVEAS
-363 ALNPQK
+363 ALEPQK
-369 LFGTDYKTINL
+369 LFGNNLKTINL
-380 ADLRAILH
+380 EDLRTILH

-405 RVPVVGSNGQQEKKD
+405 RVPVMKDGQVEKDNNGKP
-420 DGALKDSDG
+420 KDSDG

-443 PSFPSNYPN
+443 SAFPSNYPN

-481 LPINFANLNSQTNY
+481 LPINYANLSAQTNY
-495 NLNATLNTQD
+495 NLNASLNTQD
-505 MANSVI
+505 LANSML

-517 LTATSTTTT
+517 FVTSSVTNHYF
-526 TSYHHSK
+526 SSA
-533 SLQRFRSPLLGINVK
+533 SQSFRSPILGVNAK

-562 YYGIIKYNYAKAAN
+562 YYGIIKYNYSKALN
-576 QKVQQLSYGG
+576 QKFQQLSYGG

-598 SNKNSPTGIQTRRN
+598 SNKNNPTGVQTKRN

-625 LYNSYYALNKVKGS
+625 LYNSYYVLNKVKGS
-639 GNLDAA
+639 GNLDVA

-667 RKASVIS
+667 RKASVVS
-674 SGSDYTNSFVFN
+674 SGGDYTNSFVFN

-697 YGWVF
+697 YGWIF

>member
-1 MRKLFIPLLL
+1 MRKLFTSLLL

-35 GTQTQEKNY
+35 GTQTQEKRH
-44 TTTQTTTKTTTNNY
+44 TTTKNTYATY
-58 NYLPLNS
+58 NYLPTDT
-65 ILQRATNLF
+65 ILKRAANLF
-74 KDADISKLSFS
+74 TDAKSISQLNFS
-85 SLSPVRAS
+85 SLSPVKV
-93 LDLSGHLTI
+93 LYIGGKLTI
-102 ENFLPYNLNNV
+102 ENFLPYNLSNV

-119 AQGNVIDL
+119 AQGNAIDL
-127 GVIETLPKQSK
+127 GVIETIPKHSK
-138 IVLSY
+138 IVLP
-143 QQFNETKQVFDNIM
+143 EEAFDSL
-157 EEQKKYYEKEAERR
+157 KEAFDKIDPYTFFLPKFEA
-171 KNKTTS
+171 TS
-177 SVSETNREPSFTFP
+177 TSVSDT
-191 TFEVL
+191 
-196 STPHSDPNT
+196 NT

-210 ALSKINTN
+210 TLNKIKTN
-218 LVMKYS
+218 LIMKYS
-224 DTNNFESA
+224 NENPSNFNTCPYNNNGNT
-232 KDKTEKFTAKTA
+232 KNDCWQPFTPQTA

-264 DAILNAPFEFTDNK
+264 DAILNAPFDFTNSSTDCDNDPSKCVNPGINGRVDSKVDQQYVLNK
-278 QSGECTNKGDS
+278 QG
-289 NDNCVY
+289 
-295 PQKNGL
+295 
-301 VKSNVDKKYVLDK
+301 
-314 QSIVNNFRGKTDL
+314 IVNNFRKKIEID
-327 DVSLLNGAGVDGLGS
+327 
-342 NTTPTN
+342 
-348 NDDGKNYGQLAVVAS
+348 AVVLKNSGVVGLANGYGNDGEYGTLGVEAY
-363 ALNPQK
+363 ALEPQK
-369 LFGTDYKTINL
+369 LFGNNLKTINL
-380 ADLRAILH
+380 QDLRTILH
-388 EFSHTKGYTH
+388 EFSHTKGYGH

-405 RVPVVGSNGQQEKKD
+405 RVPTGQNENGKP
-420 DGALKDSDG
+420 KDSDG

-443 PSFPSNYPN
+443 STFPSNYPN

-481 LPINFANLNSQTNY
+481 LPINFANLGSQTNY
-495 NLNATLNTQD
+495 NLNASLNTQD
-505 MANSVI
+505 LANSMLS
-511 GTIQKT
+511 TIQKT
-517 LTATSTTTT
+517 FVTSSVTNHYF
-526 TSYHHSK
+526 SSA
-533 SLQRFRSPLLGINVK
+533 SQNFRSPILGVNAK

-591 LDFITTY
+591 VDFITTY
-598 SNKNSPTGIQTRRN
+598 SNKNSPIDIQTRRN

-639 GNLDAA
+639 GNLDVA

-667 RKASVIS
+667 RKASIVS
-674 SGSDYTNSFVFN
+674 SNGDYTNSLVFN

>member
-11 CSALEANEKN
+11 FSALEANEKN

-35 GTQTQEKNY
+35 GVQTQEKRH
-44 TTTQTTTKTTTNNY
+44 TTTKNTYATY
-58 NYLPLNS
+58 NYLPTNT
-65 ILQRATNLF
+65 ILKRAASLFTN
-74 KDADISKLSFS
+74 AEAISKLKFS
-85 SLSPVRAS
+85 SLSPVRV
-93 LDLSGHLTI
+93 LYMYNGQLTI
-102 ENFLPYNLNNV
+102 ENFLPYNLSNV

-127 GVIETLPKQSK
+127 GVIETIPKHSK
-138 IVLSY
+138 IVLPG
-143 QQFNETKQVFDNIM
+143 EAFDSLKIDPYTFFLP
-157 EEQKKYYEKEAERR
+157 KFEA
-171 KNKTTS
+171 TS
-177 SVSETNREPSFTFP
+177 TSVS
-191 TFEVL
+191 
-196 STPHSDPNT
+196 DANT

-210 ALSKINTN
+210 TLNKIKTN
-218 LVMKYS
+218 LVVNYRNENK
-224 DTNNFESA
+224 FEGHQTHWEA
-232 KDKTEKFTAKTA
+232 FTPQTA

-264 DAILNAPFEFTDNK
+264 DAILNAPFEFTNK
-278 QSGECTNKGDS
+278 GGGGECDTSKENE
-289 NDNCVY
+289 CVN
-295 PQKNGL
+295 PGTNGL
-301 VKSNVDKKYVLDK
+301 VNSQNKSYVLNK
-314 QSIVNNFRGKTDL
+314 QDIVNKFRNKADL
-327 DVSLLNGAGVDGLGS
+327 DVVVLKDSGVVGLGS
-342 NTTPTN
+342 DITPSN
-348 NDDGKNYGQLAVVAS
+348 NDDGKHYGQLGVVAS
-363 ALNPQK
+363 ALDPKK
-369 LFGTDYKTINL
+369 LFGNDLKTINL
-380 ADLRAILH
+380 EDLRTILH

-405 RVPVVGSNGQQEKKD
+405 RVPTGQTETGKP
-420 DGALKDSDG
+420 KDSDG
-429 LPYNVCSLYGGQGQ
+429 LPYNVCSLYGGSGQ
-443 PSFPSNYPN
+443 SAFPSNYPN

-481 LPINFANLNSQTNY
+481 LPINFANLGSQTNY
-495 NLNATLNTQD
+495 NLNASLNTQD
-505 MANSVI
+505 LANSMLS
-511 GTIQKT
+511 TIQKT
-517 LTATSTTTT
+517 FVTSSVTNHYF
-526 TSYHHSK
+526 SSA
-533 SLQRFRSPLLGINVK
+533 SQSFRSPILGVNAK

-562 YYGIIKYNYAKAAN
+562 YYGIIKYNYSKALN
-576 QKVQQLSYGG
+576 QKFQQLSYGG

-598 SNKNSPTGIQTRRN
+598 SNKNNPTGIQTKRN

-625 LYNSYYALNKVKGS
+625 LYNSYYVFNKVKGS
-639 GNLDAA
+639 GNLDVA

-667 RKASVIS
+667 RKASVVS

>member
-11 CSALEANEKN
+11 FSALEANEKN

-35 GTQTQEKNY
+35 GTQTQEKRH
-44 TTTQTTTKTTTNNY
+44 TTTKNTYATY
-58 NYLPLNS
+58 NYLPTNS
-65 ILQRATNLF
+65 VLKRAANLF
-74 KDADISKLSFS
+74 TDAKSISQLNFS
-85 SLSPVRAS
+85 SLSPVKV
-93 LDLSGHLTI
+93 LYIGGKLTI
-102 ENFLPYNLNNV
+102 ENFLPYNLSNV

-127 GVIETLPKQSK
+127 GVIETIPKHSK
-138 IVLSY
+138 IVLPG
-143 QQFNETKQVFDNIM
+143 EAFDSL
-157 EEQKKYYEKEAERR
+157 KEAFDKIGPYTFFFPKFEA
-171 KNKTTS
+171 TS
-177 SVSETNREPSFTFP
+177 TSI
-191 TFEVL
+191 
-196 STPHSDPNT
+196 SDTNT

-210 ALSKINTN
+210 TLNNIKTN
-218 LVMKYS
+218 LIMKYS
-224 DTNNFESA
+224 NENPSNFNTCPYNNNGNT
-232 KDKTEKFTAKTA
+232 KNDCWQNFTPQTA

-264 DAILNAPFEFTDNK
+264 DAVLNAPFEFTNKGGEGECDTSKENDCVNPGTNGRVDAKVDQQYILNK
-278 QSGECTNKGDS
+278 QG
-289 NDNCVY
+289 
-295 PQKNGL
+295 
-301 VKSNVDKKYVLDK
+301 
-314 QSIVNNFRGKTDL
+314 IINNFRKKIEID
-327 DVSLLNGAGVDGLGS
+327 
-342 NTTPTN
+342 
-348 NDDGKNYGQLAVVAS
+348 AVVLKNSGVVGLANGYGNDGEYGTLGVEAY
-363 ALNPQK
+363 ALEPQK
-369 LFGTDYKTINL
+369 LFGNDLKTINL
-380 ADLRAILH
+380 ADLRTILH
-388 EFSHTKGYTH
+388 EFSHTKGYGH

-405 RVPVVGSNGQQEKKD
+405 RVPTGQNENGKP
-420 DGALKDSDG
+420 KDSDG
-429 LPYNVCSLYGGQGQ
+429 LPYNVCSLYGGSNQ
-443 PSFPSNYPN
+443 SAFPSNYPN

-481 LPINFANLNSQTNY
+481 LPINYANLSAQTNY
-495 NLNATLNTQD
+495 NLNASLNTQD
-505 MANSVI
+505 LANSMLS
-511 GTIQKT
+511 TIQKT
-517 LTATSTTTT
+517 FVTSSVTNHYF
-526 TSYHHSK
+526 SSA
-533 SLQRFRSPLLGINVK
+533 SQSFRSPILGVNAK

-562 YYGIIKYNYAKAAN
+562 YYGIIKYNYSKALN

-598 SNKNSPTGIQTRRN
+598 SNKNSPIDIQTKRN

-639 GNLDAA
+639 GNLDVA

-667 RKASVIS
+667 RKASVVS
-674 SGSDYTNSFVFN
+674 SGGDYTNSFVFN

>member
-11 CSALEANEKN
+11 FSTLEANEKN

-35 GTQTQEKNY
+35 GTQTQEKRH
-44 TTTQTTTKTTTNNY
+44 TTTKNTYATY
-58 NYLPLNS
+58 NYLPTDAVLK
-65 ILQRATNLF
+65 RAANLF
-74 KDADISKLSFS
+74 TNAEAISKLKFS
-85 SLSPVRAS
+85 SLSPVRV
-93 LDLSGHLTI
+93 LYMYNGQLTI
-102 ENFLPYNLNNV
+102 ENFLPYNLSNV

-127 GVIETLPKQSK
+127 GVIETIPKHSK
-138 IVLSY
+138 IVLPG
-143 QQFNETKQVFDNIM
+143 EAFDSLKVDPYTLFLPKI
-157 EEQKKYYEKEAERR
+157 EA
-171 KNKTTS
+171 TS
-177 SVSETNREPSFTFP
+177 TSVS
-191 TFEVL
+191 
-196 STPHSDPNT
+196 DANT

-210 ALSKINTN
+210 TLNKIKTD
-218 LVMKYS
+218 LVVNYRNENK
-224 DTNNFESA
+224 F
-232 KDKTEKFTAKTA
+232 KDHENHWEAFTPQTA

-264 DAILNAPFEFTDNK
+264 DAILNAPFEFTNKGGEECDTSKENECVNPGTNGRVNSQNASYVLNK
-278 QSGECTNKGDS
+278 QD
-289 NDNCVY
+289 
-295 PQKNGL
+295 
-301 VKSNVDKKYVLDK
+301 
-314 QSIVNNFRGKTDL
+314 IVNKFRNKADL
-327 DVSLLNGAGVDGLGS
+327 DVVVLKDSGVVGLGS
-342 NTTPTN
+342 DITPSN
-348 NDDGKNYGQLAVVAS
+348 NDDGKHYGQLGVVAS
-363 ALNPQK
+363 ALDPTK
-369 LFGTDYKTINL
+369 LFGNNLKTINL
-380 ADLRAILH
+380 ADLRTILH

-405 RVPVVGSNGQQEKKD
+405 RVPTGQNENGKP
-420 DGALKDSDG
+420 KDSDG

-443 PSFPSNYPN
+443 SAFPSNYPN

-458 ADVPA
+458 TDVPA

-481 LPINFANLNSQTNY
+481 LPINFANLGSQTNY
-495 NLNATLNTQD
+495 NLNASLNTQD
-505 MANSVI
+505 LANSMLS
-511 GTIQKT
+511 TIQKT
-517 LTATSTTTT
+517 FVTSSVTNHY
-526 TSYHHSK
+526 SS
-533 SLQRFRSPLLGINVK
+533 SASQSFRSPILGVNAK

-598 SNKNSPTGIQTRRN
+598 SNKNSPIDIQTRRN

-639 GNLDAA
+639 GNLDVA

-667 RKASVIS
+667 RKASIVS
-674 SGSDYTNSFVFN
+674 SNGDYTDSFVFN

>member
-11 CSALEANEKN
+11 FSALEANEKN

-35 GTQTQEKNY
+35 GTQTQEKRH
-44 TTTQTTTKTTTNNY
+44 TTTKNTYATY
-58 NYLPLNS
+58 DYLPTDT
-65 ILQRATNLF
+65 ILKRATNLF
-74 KDADISKLSFS
+74 TDAKSISQLTFS
-85 SLSPVRAS
+85 SLSPVKV
-93 LDLSGHLTI
+93 LYVGGKLTI
-102 ENFLPYNLNNV
+102 ENFLPYNLSNV

-127 GVIETLPKQSK
+127 GVIETIPKHSK
-138 IVLSY
+138 IVLPG
-143 QQFNETKQVFDNIM
+143 EAFDSL
-157 EEQKKYYEKEAERR
+157 KEAFDKIDPYTLFLPKFEA
-171 KNKTTS
+171 TS
-177 SVSETNREPSFTFP
+177 TSI
-191 TFEVL
+191 
-196 STPHSDPNT
+196 SDTNT

-210 ALSKINTN
+210 TLNNIKTN
-218 LVMKYS
+218 LIMKYS
-224 DTNNFESA
+224 NENPNNFNTCPYNNNGNT
-232 KDKTEKFTAKTA
+232 KNDCWQNFTPQTA

-264 DAILNAPFEFTDNK
+264 DAILNAPFEFTNSSTDCDSDPSKCVNPGVNGRVDTKVDQQYILNK
-278 QSGECTNKGDS
+278 QG
-289 NDNCVY
+289 
-295 PQKNGL
+295 
-301 VKSNVDKKYVLDK
+301 
-314 QSIVNNFRGKTDL
+314 IINNFRKKIEID
-327 DVSLLNGAGVDGLGS
+327 
-342 NTTPTN
+342 
-348 NDDGKNYGQLAVVAS
+348 AVVLKNSGVVGLANGYGNDGEYGTLGVEAY
-363 ALNPQK
+363 ALDPKK
-369 LFGTDYKTINL
+369 LFGNDLKTINL
-380 ADLRAILH
+380 EDLRTILH

-405 RVPVVGSNGQQEKKD
+405 RVPTGQNENGKP
-420 DGALKDSDG
+420 KDSDG

-443 PSFPSNYPN
+443 SAFPSNYPN

-481 LPINFANLNSQTNY
+481 LPINYANLSSQTNY
-495 NLNATLNTQD
+495 NLNASLNTQD
-505 MANSVI
+505 LANSMLS
-511 GTIQKT
+511 TIQKT
-517 LTATSTTTT
+517 FVTSSVTNHYF
-526 TSYHHSK
+526 SSA
-533 SLQRFRSPLLGINVK
+533 SQSFRSPILGVNAK

-562 YYGIIKYNYAKAAN
+562 YYGIVKYNYSKALN
-576 QKVQQLSYGG
+576 QKFQQLSYGG

-598 SNKNSPTGIQTRRN
+598 SNKNNPTGVQTRKN

-625 LYNSYYALNKVKGS
+625 LYNSYYVLNKVKGS
-639 GNLDAA
+639 GNLDVA

>member
-1 MRKLFIPLLL
+1 MKKLFIPLLL
-11 CSALEANEKN
+11 FSALEANEKN

-35 GTQTQEKNY
+35 GTQTQEKRH
-44 TTTQTTTKTTTNNY
+44 TTTKNTYATY
-58 NYLPLNS
+58 NYLPTDSVLK
-65 ILQRATNLF
+65 RAANLF
-74 KDADISKLSFS
+74 TDAKSISQLNFS
-85 SLSPVRAS
+85 SLSPVRV
-93 LDLSGHLTI
+93 LYIGGKLTI

-119 AQGNVIDL
+119 AQGNAIDL
-127 GVIETLPKQSK
+127 GVIETIPKHSK
-138 IVLSY
+138 IVLPG
-143 QQFNETKQVFDNIM
+143 EAFDSL
-157 EEQKKYYEKEAERR
+157 KEAFDKIGPYTFFLPKFEA
-171 KNKTTS
+171 TS
-177 SVSETNREPSFTFP
+177 TSI
-191 TFEVL
+191 
-196 STPHSDPNT
+196 SDTNT

-210 ALSKINTN
+210 TLNKIKTN
-218 LVMKYS
+218 LIMKYS
-224 DTNNFESA
+224 NKNPSNFNTCPYNNNGNT
-232 KDKTEKFTAKTA
+232 KNDCWQNFTPQTA

-264 DAILNAPFEFTDNK
+264 DAILNAPFEFTNSSTDCDNGPSKCVNPGVNGRVDSKVDQQYILNK
-278 QSGECTNKGDS
+278 QG
-289 NDNCVY
+289 
-295 PQKNGL
+295 
-301 VKSNVDKKYVLDK
+301 
-314 QSIVNNFRGKTDL
+314 IINNFRKKIEID
-327 DVSLLNGAGVDGLGS
+327 
-342 NTTPTN
+342 
-348 NDDGKNYGQLAVVAS
+348 AVVLKKSGVVGLANGYGNDGEYGTLGVEAY
-363 ALNPQK
+363 ALEPQK
-369 LFGTDYKTINL
+369 LFGNDLKTINL
-380 ADLRAILH
+380 ADLRTILH

-405 RVPVVGSNGQQEKKD
+405 RVPTGQNENGKP
-420 DGALKDSDG
+420 KDSDG
-429 LPYNVCSLYGGQGQ
+429 LPYNVCSLYGGSNQ
-443 PSFPSNYPN
+443 PAFPSNYPN

-481 LPINFANLNSQTNY
+481 LPINYANLSAQTNY
-495 NLNATLNTQD
+495 NLNASLNTQD
-505 MANSVI
+505 LANSMLS
-511 GTIQKT
+511 TIQKT
-517 LTATSTTTT
+517 FVTSSVTNHYSSS
-526 TSYHHSK
+526 TSQS
-533 SLQRFRSPLLGINVK
+533 FRSPILGVNAK

-562 YYGIIKYNYAKAAN
+562 YYGIVKYNYSKALN
-576 QKVQQLSYGG
+576 QKFQQLSYGG

-598 SNKNSPTGIQTRRN
+598 SNKNNPTGVQTRKN

-625 LYNSYYALNKVKGS
+625 LYNSYYVLNKVKGS
-639 GNLDAA
+639 GNLDVA

-667 RKASVIS
+667 RKASVVS

>member
-11 CSALEANEKN
+11 FSALEANEKN

-35 GTQTQEKNY
+35 GTQTQEKRH
-44 TTTQTTTKTTTNNY
+44 TTTKNTYATY
-58 NYLPLNS
+58 NYLPTDAVLK
-65 ILQRATNLF
+65 RAANLF
-74 KDADISKLSFS
+74 TNAEAISKLKFS
-85 SLSPVRAS
+85 SLSPVRVS
-93 LDLSGHLTI
+93 YMLNGQLTI
-102 ENFLPYNLNNV
+102 ENFLPYNLSNV

-127 GVIETLPKQSK
+127 GVIETIPKHSK
-138 IVLSY
+138 IVLPGEA
-143 QQFNETKQVFDNIM
+143 FNSLKVDPYTLFLPKI
-157 EEQKKYYEKEAERR
+157 EA
-171 KNKTTS
+171 TS
-177 SVSETNREPSFTFP
+177 TSVS
-191 TFEVL
+191 
-196 STPHSDPNT
+196 DANT

-210 ALSKINTN
+210 TLNKIKTD
-218 LVMKYS
+218 LVVNYRNENK
-224 DTNNFESA
+224 F
-232 KDKTEKFTAKTA
+232 KDHENHWEAFTPQTA

-264 DAILNAPFEFTDNK
+264 DAILNAPFDF
-278 QSGECTNKGDS
+278 TNKGGEECDTS
-289 NDNCVY
+289 KENECVN
-295 PQKNGL
+295 PGTNGR
-301 VKSNVDKKYVLDK
+301 VNSQNASYVLNK
-314 QSIVNNFRGKTDL
+314 QDIVNKFRNKADL
-327 DVSLLNGAGVDGLGS
+327 DVVVLKDSGVVGLGS
-342 NTTPTN
+342 DITPSN
-348 NDDGKNYGQLAVVAS
+348 NDDGKHYGQLGVVAS
-363 ALNPQK
+363 ALDPKK
-369 LFGTDYKTINL
+369 LFGNNLKTINL
-380 ADLRAILH
+380 ADLRTILH
-388 EFSHTKGYTH
+388 EFSHTKGYGH

-405 RVPVVGSNGQQEKKD
+405 RVPTGQNENGKP
-420 DGALKDSDG
+420 KDSDG

-443 PSFPSNYPN
+443 SAFPSNYPN

-481 LPINFANLNSQTNY
+481 LPINFANLGSQTNY
-495 NLNATLNTQD
+495 NLNASLNTQD
-505 MANSVI
+505 LANSMLS
-511 GTIQKT
+511 TIQKT
-517 LTATSTTTT
+517 FVTSSVTNHYF
-526 TSYHHSK
+526 SSA
-533 SLQRFRSPLLGINVK
+533 SQNFRSPILGVNAK

-562 YYGIIKYNYAKAAN
+562 YYGIIKYNYAKATN

-591 LDFITTY
+591 VDFITTY
-598 SNKNSPTGIQTRRN
+598 SNKNSPIDIQTRRN

-639 GNLDAA
+639 GNLDVA

-667 RKASVIS
+667 RKASIVS
-674 SGSDYTNSFVFN
+674 SDGDYTNSFVFN

>member
-1 MRKLFIPLLL
+1 MRKLFTSFLLF
-11 CSALEANEKN
+11 SALEANEKN

-35 GTQTQEKNY
+35 GTQTQEKRH
-44 TTTQTTTKTTTNNY
+44 TTTKNTYATY
-58 NYLPLNS
+58 NYLPTDAVLK
-65 ILQRATNLF
+65 RAANLF
-74 KDADISKLSFS
+74 TNAEAISKLKFS
-85 SLSPVRAS
+85 SLSPVRV
-93 LDLSGHLTI
+93 LYMLNGQLTI

-127 GVIETLPKQSK
+127 GVIETIPKHSK
-138 IVLSY
+138 IVLPGEA
-143 QQFNETKQVFDNIM
+143 FNSLKVDPYTLFLPKI
-157 EEQKKYYEKEAERR
+157 EA
-171 KNKTTS
+171 TS
-177 SVSETNREPSFTFP
+177 TSVS
-191 TFEVL
+191 
-196 STPHSDPNT
+196 DANT

-210 ALSKINTN
+210 TLNKIKTD
-218 LVMKYS
+218 LVVNYRNENK
-224 DTNNFESA
+224 F
-232 KDKTEKFTAKTA
+232 KDHENHWEAFTPQTA

-264 DAILNAPFEFTDNK
+264 DAILNAPFDF
-278 QSGECTNKGDS
+278 TNKGGEECDTS
-289 NDNCVY
+289 KENECVN
-295 PQKNGL
+295 PGTNGR
-301 VKSNVDKKYVLDK
+301 VNSQNASYVLNK
-314 QSIVNNFRGKTDL
+314 QDIVNKFRNKADL
-327 DVSLLNGAGVDGLGS
+327 DVVVLKDSGVVGLGS
-342 NTTPTN
+342 DITPSN
-348 NDDGKNYGQLAVVAS
+348 NDDGKHYGQLGVVAS
-363 ALNPQK
+363 ALDPKK
-369 LFGTDYKTINL
+369 LFGNNLKTINL
-380 ADLRAILH
+380 QDLRTILH
-388 EFSHTKGYTH
+388 EFSHTKGYGH

-405 RVPVVGSNGQQEKKD
+405 RVPTGQNENGKP
-420 DGALKDSDG
+420 KDSDG

-443 PSFPSNYPN
+443 SAFPSNYPN

-481 LPINFANLNSQTNY
+481 LPINFANLGSQTNY
-495 NLNATLNTQD
+495 NLNASLNTQD
-505 MANSVI
+505 LANSMLS
-511 GTIQKT
+511 TIQKT
-517 LTATSTTTT
+517 FVTSSVTNHYF
-526 TSYHHSK
+526 SSA
-533 SLQRFRSPLLGINVK
+533 SQNFRSPILGVNAK

-591 LDFITTY
+591 VDFITTY
-598 SNKNSPTGIQTRRN
+598 SNKNSPIDIQTKRN

-639 GNLDAA
+639 GNLDVA

-667 RKASVIS
+667 RKASIVS
-674 SGSDYTNSFVFN
+674 SDGDYTNSFVFN

>member
-11 CSALEANEKN
+11 FSALEANEKN

-35 GTQTQEKNY
+35 GTQTQEKRH
-44 TTTQTTTKTTTNNY
+44 TTTKNTYATY
-58 NYLPLNS
+58 NYLPTDTILKRAASLFTDAKS
-65 ILQRATNLF
+65 ISQLT
-74 KDADISKLSFS
+74 FS
-85 SLSPVRAS
+85 SLSPVKV
-93 LDLSGHLTI
+93 LYIGGKLTI
-102 ENFLPYNLNNV
+102 ENFLPYNLSNV

-119 AQGNVIDL
+119 PQGNAIDL
-127 GVIETLPKQSK
+127 GVIETIPKHSKIILPGEAFDSLKEAFDKIGPYTFFLPK
-138 IVLSY
+138 I
-143 QQFNETKQVFDNIM
+143 
-157 EEQKKYYEKEAERR
+157 EA
-171 KNKTTS
+171 TS
-177 SVSETNREPSFTFP
+177 TSI
-191 TFEVL
+191 
-196 STPHSDPNT
+196 SDANT

-210 ALSKINTN
+210 TLNNIKTN
-218 LVMKYS
+218 LIMKYS
-224 DTNNFESA
+224 NENPSNFNTCPYNNNGNT
-232 KDKTEKFTAKTA
+232 KNDCWQNFTPQTA

-264 DAILNAPFEFTDNK
+264 DAILNAPFEFTNSPTDCDNDPSKCVNPGVNGRVDSKVDQQYVLNK
-278 QSGECTNKGDS
+278 QG
-289 NDNCVY
+289 
-295 PQKNGL
+295 
-301 VKSNVDKKYVLDK
+301 
-314 QSIVNNFRGKTDL
+314 IVNNFRKKIEID
-327 DVSLLNGAGVDGLGS
+327 
-342 NTTPTN
+342 
-348 NDDGKNYGQLAVVAS
+348 AVVLKNSGVVGLANGYGNDGEYGTLGVEAY
-363 ALNPQK
+363 ALDPKK
-369 LFGTDYKTINL
+369 LFGNDLKTINL
-380 ADLRAILH
+380 EDLRTILH

-405 RVPVVGSNGQQEKKD
+405 RVPVTKDGQVEKDNNGKP
-420 DGALKDSDG
+420 KDSDG
-429 LPYNVCSLYGGQGQ
+429 LPYNVCSLYGKSDQ
-443 PSFPSNYPN
+443 PAFPSNYPN

-481 LPINFANLNSQTNY
+481 LPINYANLESQTNY
-495 NLNATLNTQD
+495 NLNASLNTQD
-505 MANSVI
+505 LANSML

-517 LTATSTTTT
+517 FVTSSVTNHY
-526 TSYHHSK
+526 SS
-533 SLQRFRSPLLGINVK
+533 SASQSFRSPILGVNAK

-562 YYGIIKYNYAKAAN
+562 YYGIIKYNYAKAIN

-598 SNKNSPTGIQTRRN
+598 SNKNSPTGIQTKKN

-625 LYNSYYALNKVKGS
+625 LYNSYYVLNKVKGS
-639 GNLDAA
+639 GNLDVA

-667 RKASVIS
+667 RKASVVS

>member
-1 MRKLFIPLLL
+1 MKKLFIPLLL
-11 CSALEANEKN
+11 FNALEANEKN

-35 GTQTQEKNY
+35 GTQTQEKRH
-44 TTTQTTTKTTTNNY
+44 TTTKNTYATY
-58 NYLPLNS
+58 NYLPTDT
-65 ILQRATNLF
+65 ILKRAANLF
-74 KDADISKLSFS
+74 TNAEAISKLKFS
-85 SLSPVRAS
+85 SLSPIRV
-93 LDLSGHLTI
+93 LYMYNGQLTI
-102 ENFLPYNLNNV
+102 ENFLPYNLSNV

-127 GVIETLPKQSK
+127 GVIETIPKHSK
-138 IVLSY
+138 IVLPG
-143 QQFNETKQVFDNIM
+143 EAFDSLKVDPYTLFLPKI
-157 EEQKKYYEKEAERR
+157 EA
-171 KNKTTS
+171 TS
-177 SVSETNREPSFTFP
+177 TSI
-191 TFEVL
+191 
-196 STPHSDPNT
+196 SDANT

-210 ALSKINTN
+210 TLNKIKTN
-218 LVMKYS
+218 LVVNYRNENK
-224 DTNNFESA
+224 FEGHQNHWEA
-232 KDKTEKFTAKTA
+232 FTPQTA

-264 DAILNAPFEFTDNK
+264 DAILNAPFEFTNSPTD
-278 QSGECTNKGDS
+278 CDS
-289 NDNCVY
+289 DPSKCVN
-295 PQKNGL
+295 PGTNGL
-301 VKSNVDKKYVLDK
+301 VNSQNQQYVLNK
-314 QSIVNNFRGKTDL
+314 QDIVNKFRNKADL
-327 DVSLLNGAGVDGLGS
+327 DVVVLKDSGVVGLGS
-342 NTTPTN
+342 DITPSN
-348 NDDGKNYGQLAVVAS
+348 NDDGKHYGQLGVVAS
-363 ALNPQK
+363 ALDPKK
-369 LFGTDYKTINL
+369 LFGNDLKTINL
-380 ADLRAILH
+380 EDLRTILH
-388 EFSHTKGYTH
+388 EFSHTKGYGH

-405 RVPVVGSNGQQEKKD
+405 RVPTGQNENGKP
-420 DGALKDSDG
+420 KDSDG
-429 LPYNVCSLYGGQGQ
+429 LPYNVCSLYGGSDQ
-443 PSFPSNYPN
+443 SAFPSNYPN

-481 LPINFANLNSQTNY
+481 LPINYANLGSQTNY
-495 NLNATLNTQD
+495 NLNASLNTQD
-505 MANSVI
+505 LANSMLS
-511 GTIQKT
+511 TIQKT
-517 LTATSTTTT
+517 FVTSSVTNHY
-526 TSYHHSK
+526 SS
-533 SLQRFRSPLLGINVK
+533 SASQSFRSPILGVNAK

-562 YYGIIKYNYAKAAN
+562 YYGIIKYNYAKAIN

-591 LDFITTY
+591 VDFITTY

-625 LYNSYYALNKVKGS
+625 LYNSYYVLNKVKGS
-639 GNLDAA
+639 GNLDVA

>member
-11 CSALEANEKN
+11 FSALEANEKN

-35 GTQTQEKNY
+35 GTQTQE
-44 TTTQTTTKTTTNNY
+44 QRRTTTKNTYATY
-58 NYLPLNS
+58 NYLPTDAVLK
-65 ILQRATNLF
+65 RAANLF
-74 KDADISKLSFS
+74 TNAEAISKLKFS
-85 SLSPVRAS
+85 SLSPVRV
-93 LDLSGHLTI
+93 LYMYNGQLTI
-102 ENFLPYNLNNV
+102 ENFLPYNLSNV

-127 GVIETLPKQSK
+127 GVIETIPKHSK
-138 IVLSY
+138 IVLPG
-143 QQFNETKQVFDNIM
+143 EAFDSLKVDPYTLFLPKI
-157 EEQKKYYEKEAERR
+157 EA
-171 KNKTTS
+171 TS
-177 SVSETNREPSFTFP
+177 TSVS
-191 TFEVL
+191 
-196 STPHSDPNT
+196 DANT

-210 ALSKINTN
+210 TLNKIKTD
-218 LVMKYS
+218 LVVNYRNENK
-224 DTNNFESA
+224 F
-232 KDKTEKFTAKTA
+232 KDHENHWEAFTPQTA

-264 DAILNAPFEFTDNK
+264 DAILNAPFDF
-278 QSGECTNKGDS
+278 TNKGGEECDTS
-289 NDNCVY
+289 KENECVN
-295 PQKNGL
+295 PGTNGR
-301 VKSNVDKKYVLDK
+301 VNSQNASYVLNK
-314 QSIVNNFRGKTDL
+314 QDIVNKFRNKADL
-327 DVSLLNGAGVDGLGS
+327 DVVVLKDSGVVGLGS
-342 NTTPTN
+342 DITPSN
-348 NDDGKNYGQLAVVAS
+348 NDDGKHYGQLGVVAS
-363 ALNPQK
+363 ALDPKK
-369 LFGTDYKTINL
+369 LFGNNLKTINL
-380 ADLRAILH
+380 EDLRTILH

-405 RVPVVGSNGQQEKKD
+405 RVPTGQNENGKP
-420 DGALKDSDG
+420 KDSDG

-443 PSFPSNYPN
+443 SAFPSNYPN

-481 LPINFANLNSQTNY
+481 LPINFANLGSQTNY
-495 NLNATLNTQD
+495 NLNASLNTQD
-505 MANSVI
+505 LANSMLS
-511 GTIQKT
+511 TIQKT
-517 LTATSTTTT
+517 FVTSSVTNHYFSS
-526 TSYHHSK
+526 TS
-533 SLQRFRSPLLGINVK
+533 QNFRSPILGVNAK

-591 LDFITTY
+591 VDFITTY
-598 SNKNSPTGIQTRRN
+598 SNKNNPIDIQTRRN

-639 GNLDAA
+639 GNLDVA

-667 RKASVIS
+667 RKASIVS
-674 SGSDYTNSFVFN
+674 SNGDYTNSFVFN

>member
-1 MRKLFIPLLL
+1 MIFRVF
-11 CSALEANEKN
+11 CTFVGWSCE
-21 GFFIEAGFETGLLE
+21 
-35 GTQTQEKNY
+35 
-44 TTTQTTTKTTTNNY
+44 
-58 NYLPLNS
+58 
-65 ILQRATNLF
+65 
-74 KDADISKLSFS
+74 IS
-85 SLSPVRAS
+85 
-93 LDLSGHLTI
+93 
-102 ENFLPYNLNNV
+102 YNLNNV

-119 AQGNVIDL
+119 AQGNAIDL
-127 GVIETLPKQSK
+127 GVIETIPKHSK
-138 IVLSY
+138 IVLPG
-143 QQFNETKQVFDNIM
+143 EAFDSL
-157 EEQKKYYEKEAERR
+157 KEAFDKIGPYTFFLPKFEA
-171 KNKTTS
+171 TS
-177 SVSETNREPSFTFP
+177 TSVS
-191 TFEVL
+191 
-196 STPHSDPNT
+196 DANT

-210 ALSKINTN
+210 TLNKIKTN
-218 LVMKYS
+218 LVVNYRNENK
-224 DTNNFESA
+224 FEGRENHWEA
-232 KDKTEKFTAKTA
+232 FTPQTA

-264 DAILNAPFEFTDNK
+264 DAILNAPFEFTNSPTDCDNDPSK
-278 QSGECTNKGDS
+278 
-289 NDNCVY
+289 CVN
-295 PQKNGL
+295 PGTNGL
-301 VKSNVDKKYVLDK
+301 VNSQNKSYVLNK
-314 QSIVNNFRGKTDL
+314 QDIVNKFRNKADL
-327 DVSLLNGAGVDGLGS
+327 DVVVLKDSGVVGLGS
-342 NTTPTN
+342 DITPSN
-348 NDDGKNYGQLAVVAS
+348 NDDGKHYGQLGVVAS
-363 ALNPQK
+363 ALDPKK
-369 LFGTDYKTINL
+369 LFGNDLKTINL
-380 ADLRAILH
+380 EDLRTILH

-405 RVPVVGSNGQQEKKD
+405 RVPVMKNGQVERDNNGKP
-420 DGALKDSDG
+420 KDSDG

-443 PSFPSNYPN
+443 SAFPSNYPN

-481 LPINFANLNSQTNY
+481 LPINYANLNSQTNY
-495 NLNATLNTQD
+495 NLNASLNTQD
-505 MANSVI
+505 LANSMLN
-511 GTIQKT
+511 TIQKT
-517 LTATSTTTT
+517 FVTSSVTNHY
-526 TSYHHSK
+526 SS
-533 SLQRFRSPLLGINVK
+533 SASQSFRSPILGVNAK

-562 YYGIIKYNYAKAAN
+562 YYGIIKYNYSKAIN

-598 SNKNSPTGIQTRRN
+598 SNKNSPTGVQTKRN

-625 LYNSYYALNKVKGS
+625 LYNSYYVLNKVKGS
-639 GNLDAA
+639 GNLDVA

-674 SGSDYTNSFVFN
+674 SGGDYTNSFVFN

>member
-1 MRKLFIPLLL
+1 MRKLFTSFLLF
-11 CSALEANEKN
+11 SALEANEKN

-35 GTQTQEKNY
+35 GTQTQEKRH
-44 TTTQTTTKTTTNNY
+44 TTTKNTYATY
-58 NYLPLNS
+58 NYLPTDT
-65 ILQRATNLF
+65 ILKRAANLF
-74 KDADISKLSFS
+74 TNAEAISKLKFS
-85 SLSPVRAS
+85 SLSPVRV
-93 LDLSGHLTI
+93 LYMYNGQLTI
-102 ENFLPYNLNNV
+102 ENFLPYNLSNV

-127 GVIETLPKQSK
+127 GVIETIPKHSK
-138 IVLSY
+138 IVLPG
-143 QQFNETKQVFDNIM
+143 EAFDSLKVDPYTLFLPKI
-157 EEQKKYYEKEAERR
+157 EA
-171 KNKTTS
+171 TS
-177 SVSETNREPSFTFP
+177 TSVS
-191 TFEVL
+191 
-196 STPHSDPNT
+196 DANT

-210 ALSKINTN
+210 TLNKIKTD
-218 LVMKYS
+218 LVVNYRNENK
-224 DTNNFESA
+224 F
-232 KDKTEKFTAKTA
+232 KDHENHWEAFTPQTA

-264 DAILNAPFEFTDNK
+264 DAILNAPFEFT
-278 QSGECTNKGDS
+278 NKGGEECDTS
-289 NDNCVY
+289 KENDCVN
-295 PQKNGL
+295 PGTNGL
-301 VKSNVDKKYVLDK
+301 VNSQNKSYVLNK
-314 QSIVNNFRGKTDL
+314 QDIVNKFRNKADL
-327 DVSLLNGAGVDGLGS
+327 DVVVLKDSGVVGLGS
-342 NTTPTN
+342 DITPSN
-348 NDDGKNYGQLAVVAS
+348 NDDGKHYGQLGVVAS
-363 ALNPQK
+363 ALDPTK
-369 LFGTDYKTINL
+369 LFGNNLKTINL
-380 ADLRAILH
+380 ENLRTILH

-405 RVPVVGSNGQQEKKD
+405 RVPTGQNENGKP
-420 DGALKDSDG
+420 KDSDG

-443 PSFPSNYPN
+443 SAFPSNYPN

-481 LPINFANLNSQTNY
+481 LPIDFANLGSQTNY
-495 NLNATLNTQD
+495 NLNASLNTQD
-505 MANSVI
+505 LANSMLS
-511 GTIQKT
+511 TIQKT
-517 LTATSTTTT
+517 FVTSSVTNHYF
-526 TSYHHSK
+526 SSA
-533 SLQRFRSPLLGINVK
+533 SQSFRSPILGVNAK

-562 YYGIIKYNYAKAAN
+562 YYGIIKYNYAKASSE
-576 QKVQQLSYGG
+576 KVQQLSYGG

-591 LDFITTY
+591 VDFITTY
-598 SNKNSPTGIQTRRN
+598 SNKNSPIDIQTRRN

-639 GNLDAA
+639 GNLDVA

-667 RKASVIS
+667 RKASVVS
-674 SGSDYTNSFVFN
+674 SDGDYTNSFVFN

>member
-11 CSALEANEKN
+11 FSTLEANEKN

-35 GTQTQEKNY
+35 GTQTQEKRH
-44 TTTQTTTKTTTNNY
+44 TTTKNTYATY
-58 NYLPLNS
+58 NYLPTDAVLK
-65 ILQRATNLF
+65 RATSLF
-74 KDADISKLSFS
+74 TNAEAISKLKFS
-85 SLSPVRAS
+85 SLSPVRV
-93 LDLSGHLTI
+93 LYMYNGQLTI
-102 ENFLPYNLNNV
+102 ENFLPYNLSNV

-127 GVIETLPKQSK
+127 GVIETIPKHSK
-138 IVLSY
+138 IVLPG
-143 QQFNETKQVFDNIM
+143 EAFDSL
-157 EEQKKYYEKEAERR
+157 KEAFDKIDPYTFFFPKFEA
-171 KNKTTS
+171 TS
-177 SVSETNREPSFTFP
+177 TSI
-191 TFEVL
+191 
-196 STPHSDPNT
+196 SDANT

-210 ALSKINTN
+210 TLNKIKTN
-218 LVMKYS
+218 LIMKYS
-224 DTNNFESA
+224 NENPNNFNTCPYNNNGNT
-232 KDKTEKFTAKTA
+232 KNDCWQPFTPQTA

-264 DAILNAPFEFTDNK
+264 DAILNAPFDFTNSSTDCDNDPSKCVNPGINGRVDSKVDQQYVLNK
-278 QSGECTNKGDS
+278 QG
-289 NDNCVY
+289 
-295 PQKNGL
+295 
-301 VKSNVDKKYVLDK
+301 
-314 QSIVNNFRGKTDL
+314 IVNNFRKKIEID
-327 DVSLLNGAGVDGLGS
+327 
-342 NTTPTN
+342 
-348 NDDGKNYGQLAVVAS
+348 AVVLKNSGVVGLANGYGNDGEYGTLGVEAY
-363 ALNPQK
+363 ALDPKK
-369 LFGTDYKTINL
+369 LFGNNLKTINL
-380 ADLRAILH
+380 EDLRTILH
-388 EFSHTKGYTH
+388 EFSHTKGYGH

-405 RVPVVGSNGQQEKKD
+405 RVPTGQNENGKP
-420 DGALKDSDG
+420 KDSDG

-443 PSFPSNYPN
+443 STFPSNYPN

-481 LPINFANLNSQTNY
+481 LPINFANLGSQTNY
-495 NLNATLNTQD
+495 NLNASLNTQD
-505 MANSVI
+505 LANSML

-517 LTATSTTTT
+517 FVTSSVTNHYF
-526 TSYHHSK
+526 SSA
-533 SLQRFRSPLLGINVK
+533 SQSFRSPILGVNAK

-562 YYGIIKYNYAKAAN
+562 YYGIIKYNYAKASSE
-576 QKVQQLSYGG
+576 KVQQLSYGG

-598 SNKNSPTGIQTRRN
+598 SNKNSPIDIQTRRN

-639 GNLDAA
+639 GNLDVA

-667 RKASVIS
+667 RKARVVS
-674 SGSDYTNSFVFN
+674 SDGDYTNSLVFN